1 MKSPRILL
9 LSRYTRVGASSRL
22 RFFQY
27 LPYLEKAGFSFTIR
41 PFFGDKYLADLYNGK
56 VSLFSVLKSYVARFV
71 TMSSAKRFDAI
82 WVEAELFRWLPA
94 WVEDCL
100 FPSGVPLIV
109 DYDDAIFHWYEAQRF
124 PGVSR
129 LLGQKIERIMAMAD
143 LVVVGN
149 DYLGSY
155 AHLAGARRIEKVPT
169 VVDIDRYFVPVRDA
183 DRRLTIG
190 WIGTPTT
197 AKFFLGIAEVLK
209 DIVNKYG
216 VRIVAVG
223 SDPKQFRG
231 LPVEVRPWQENTEVT
246 EIQGFDIGVMPLPDD
261 LYERGKCGY
270 KLIQYMACGKPVVAS
285 PVGVNVEIVRDGE
298 NGFLATTTEE
308 WINALSRLIEDSE
321 LRFRMG
327 QEGRSMVESDYSLQ
341 VQAPRLERMLRS
353 VIS

>member
-124 PGVSR
+124 
-129 LLGQKIERIMAMAD
+129 
-143 LVVVGN
+143 LVFL
-149 DYLGSY
+149 DY
-155 AHLAGARRIEKVPT
+155 
-169 VVDIDRYFVPVRDA
+169 
-183 DRRLTIG
+183 
-190 WIGTPTT
+190 W
-197 AKFFLGIAEVLK
+197 
-209 DIVNKYG
+209 
-216 VRIVAVG
+216 
-223 SDPKQFRG
+223 
-231 LPVEVRPWQENTEVT
+231 
-246 EIQGFDIGVMPLPDD
+246 
-261 LYERGKCGY
+261 GK
-270 KLIQYMACGKPVVAS
+270 K
-285 PVGVNVEIVRDGE
+285 
-298 NGFLATTTEE
+298 
-308 WINALSRLIEDSE
+308 
-321 LRFRMG
+321 
-327 QEGRSMVESDYSLQ
+327 
-341 VQAPRLERMLRS
+341 
-353 VIS
+353 